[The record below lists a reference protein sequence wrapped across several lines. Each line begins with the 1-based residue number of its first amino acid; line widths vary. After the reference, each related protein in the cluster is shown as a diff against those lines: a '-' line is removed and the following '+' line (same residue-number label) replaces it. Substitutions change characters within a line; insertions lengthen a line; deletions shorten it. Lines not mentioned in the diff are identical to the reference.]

1 MSSWS
6 GIRRRKV
13 DAAWAAFLLSPTVKL
28 SLNLNFDHTLL
39 TFIVSKLKVVVEGGE
54 EVVGELPVEVVQVF
68 RAIPA
73 ALQTKCEVVRHRA
86 CEVWVPERRES
97 FWVKIISAKNYAIFM
112 LSCGE
117 VPTTFDQMVCRTE
130 VCNHLPPCNS

>member
-1 MSSWS
+1 MLLE
-6 GIRRRKV
+6 
-13 DAAWAAFLLSPTVKL
+13 LLSYSPPLLNSVSIQTLSTVP
-28 SLNLNFDHTLL
+28 

-86 CEVWVPERRES
+86 CEVWVPGKEKVS
-97 FWVKIISAKNYAIFM
+97 GVK
-112 LSCGE
+112 
-117 VPTTFDQMVCRTE
+117 
-130 VCNHLPPCNS
+130 